1 MNIGEGFRNIF
12 EAAWNLM
19 NTVIF
24 PTGVVGNDN
33 PITFMNI
40 FILGLGSIFTI
51 KFVRYCMGG
60 HFNIQA
66 DKPSHY
72 KNQYK
77 SYEINNFMHSDDT
90 EQIKDLE
97 KLLLHRTGSQW
108 GDL

>member
-24 PTGVVGNDN
+24 PAGVVGNDN

-66 DKPSHY
+66 DKPSSY
-72 KNQYK
+72 KNHKTYDV
-77 SYEINNFMHSDDT
+77 NTFMHSDDT
-90 EQIKDLE
+90 EQIKELE

-108 GDL
+108 SDL